1 MRKCKLKDKKITVG
15 EMLSENSVNKILK
28 LDEGYK
34 VLRTLRGSPP
44 YWEQA
49 KKDIFAM
56 IRQLGI
62 RTWFCSFSSAETKW
76 LPLLHSLGLL
86 INKEDYTESE
96 LLNMPWKE
104 KCNLIKS
111 DPITCTRYFDHKVQ
125 MFINNVLKSKINS
138 IGKII
143 DYFYRVEFQQRGSP
157 IIRICLSGSKM
168 PLQFPL
174 TVMMKL

>member
-1 MRKCKLKDKKITVG
+1 MQ
-15 EMLSENSVNKILK
+15 SSVLQC
-28 LDEGYK
+28 EGYK
-34 VLRTLRGSPP
+34 VLSTLRGSPP
-44 YWEQA
+44 YWERA

-56 IRQLGI
+56 LRHLGI
-62 RTWFCSFSSAETKW
+62 PTWSCSFSSAETKW
-76 LPLLHSLGLL
+76 LLLLHSLGLL

-125 MFINNVLKSKINS
+125 MFINNVLKSKINP
-138 IGKII
+138 IGKIL

-157 IIRICLSGSKM
+157 HIHMLIWIENVPSVSTHSCELC
-168 PLQFPL
+168 
-174 TVMMKL
+174 